1 MKIVVNTACGG
12 FELPEELEA
21 PLCEKGYDLDGWFE
35 SDRPGL
41 LRVCPRCGNEIKYA
55 IESTIEKIRKE
66 RGY

>member
-35 SDRPGL
+35 SDRP
-41 LRVCPRCGNEIKYA
+41 RCGNEIKYA